1 MQNKTGCRYNQTNTD
16 QSGIITALDLLAMFL
31 PMELKIPF
39 AFIVARAFCWFVF
52 IFLFLWTP
60 RPVPRQLHHIQ
71 AWAVLLLLLSDF
83 FIYLM
88 LNLMLMSKKSSKGDL
103 QGWKRNS
110 WQVWRKE
117 NFSFI
122 EENQVRDCLDKFD
135 VCKSMGFDEIHPW
148 VPSKLVDIIASLL
161 SITLEKFW

>member
-1 MQNKTGCRYNQTNTD
+1 MQNKTGCRYSQRNTD

-31 PMELKIPF
+31 LMKLKTLF

-60 RPVPRQLHHIQ
+60 RPSPRQLHHIQ

-88 LNLMLMSKKSSKGDL
+88 LNLMPMSKKSSKRYL

-110 WQVWRKE
+110 WKVRRRE
-117 NFSFI
+117 NFLFI
-122 EENQVRDCLDKFD
+122 EENQVRDHLDKFN
-135 VCKSMGFDEIHPW
+135 VCKSLGFDEIHPW

-161 SITLEKFW
+161 SIILERSW